1 MTEYVD
7 EVRLRK
13 HVEAL
18 ASDIGERNVS
28 KPESLAAASSYIEA
42 EWRTQGY
49 DVARQ
54 VYEADGVACANLEV
68 TRRAEAANGK
78 IILIGAHYDTV
89 SGSPGADDNAS
100 GIAAL
105 LELSRLFAEISPRLA
120 IRFVAF
126 TNEEPPYHTTPLQG
140 SAVHARAARERGDNI
155 DFMVSLEMLG
165 YYRNEP
171 GSQRYPPLF
180 RPFFPSAGN
189 FIGVVSNFRSHRAK
203 RRLTEAFRRHSD
215 FPIEH
220 LTTFEFVPGVSW
232 SDHAAFWKQGY
243 HGLMVT
249 DTAFYRN
256 PHYHTL
262 DDPIDKIAC
271 PEFHRV
277 TEGLFLAFAALAT

>member
-1 MTEYVD
+1 MPEYVD

-49 DVARQ
+49 EIARQ

-68 TRRAEAANGK
+68 TRRAEAANTK

-120 IRFVAF
+120 VRFVAF
-126 TNEEPPYHTTPLQG
+126 TNEEPPYFMIPLQG
-140 SAVHARAARERGDNI
+140 SAVHARAAMESGDNI
-155 DFMVSLEMLG
+155 DFMVSLEIIG
-165 YYRNEP
+165 Y
-171 GSQRYPPLF
+171 
-180 RPFFPSAGN
+180 
-189 FIGVVSNFRSHRAK
+189 
-203 RRLTEAFRRHSD
+203 
-215 FPIEH
+215 
-220 LTTFEFVPGVSW
+220 
-232 SDHAAFWKQGY
+232 
-243 HGLMVT
+243 
-249 DTAFYRN
+249 
-256 PHYHTL
+256 
-262 DDPIDKIAC
+262 
-271 PEFHRV
+271 
-277 TEGLFLAFAALAT
+277 